1 VAFLNVISDGY
12 FQVMGIPLRAGRT
25 FGAGDRA
32 GGARVAIVSES
43 IAARYFAGA
52 ATGRRLILPEL
63 KFNIDGGDEAAL
75 EIVGVSGNVCVNS
88 VEECDSEFI
97 YLPETQSALRMEN
110 LLVRTTGNPRA
121 IANAVRHVMYLE
133 APSIPLDE
141 ALTLEERTQYLS
153 DDPRRAM
160 WLLGVFAGLALLL
173 AAVGIYGVSAYLA
186 AGRSREIGIR
196 VALGAG
202 SPRVALLMYR
212 DVLAPSVIGLGI
224 GMAAAAA
231 LTRLLKS
238 LLVGVTPGDPKTLA
252 MAGAVLLA
260 VAVLASTSPALRA
273 ARSDPAKALRRA

>member
-1 VAFLNVISDGY
+1 
-12 FQVMGIPLRAGRT
+12 
-25 FGAGDRA
+25 
-32 GGARVAIVSES
+32 
-43 IAARYFAGA
+43 
-52 ATGRRLILPEL
+52 
-63 KFNIDGGDEAAL
+63 
-75 EIVGVSGNVCVNS
+75 
-88 VEECDSEFI
+88 
-97 YLPETQSALRMEN
+97 
-110 LLVRTTGNPRA
+110 
-121 IANAVRHVMYLE
+121 MYLE

-202 SPRVALLMYR
+202 FPRVALLMYR